1 MNNTDNTDTQKDTQK
16 DTTKDSKNVIMSI
29 TRKRKRSYSE
39 GSEYDSDSTEYTD
52 TDSDTSSITNGI
64 DTNNIIHTKRR
75 KTDVSYKNCNSES
88 ETDTVSYDDTEEKI
102 LTIENLLKE
111 YQDFLENNPLPPL
124 PPSQNSVENSNI
136 GKILIIGKPLAE
148 NAPIQAKPVD
158 IFTEEQKKKIEETE
172 KQLIEL
178 RKQKIPPRHKILLSE
193 MSLASKSKVLENMDR
208 IRSMNSHS
216 SEYSKLTRW
225 IDGVLKIPFGSYY
238 EVPVT
243 LSSSDTDITSYLSN
257 IEETMD
263 NCIYGQRQAKEKIL
277 EFVGKWIT
285 NPNATN
291 EPLAFIGEKGT
302 GKTTLAKEGIAK
314 ALGRPF
320 YMISLGG
327 ESDAGSFRG
336 HDYTYEGSRWGKIAD
351 ILISTQCMNPVIFF
365 DELDKISNTKAGEEI
380 AGMLMHLTDTTQN
393 DSFAD
398 KYFSG
403 IDLDLSKAM
412 FIFSYNDPHKL
423 NPILRDRLTEI
434 EFTSFGKK
442 EKMVIVKDFLMEK
455 ACDNIGLQIQNYHI
469 TDSIISF
476 LIERYTPRG
485 ESGVRNIKRVIETL
499 FLRLNLYNLPQNL
512 QISYN
517 SLIIKKKNNKYNI
530 TKKVIETILQ
540 DMVRPISDCVLSM
553 YT

>member
-1 MNNTDNTDTQKDTQK
+1 MTI
-16 DTTKDSKNVIMSI
+16 TK
-29 TRKRKRSYSE
+29 KRRRSYHK
-39 GSEYDSDSTEYTD
+39 GSDYDSDSTEYTSEEIED
-52 TDSDTSSITNGI
+52 SISDTI
-64 DTNNIIHTKRR
+64 DKNNILYTKRR
-75 KTDVSYKNCNSES
+75 KTQVSYKEYVSES
-88 ETDTVSYDDTEEKI
+88 ETETESYDDKKKLEN
-102 LTIENLLKE
+102 NLLSIEELLEE
-111 YQDFLENNPLPPL
+111 YQKFLEKNPLPPL
-124 PPSQNSVENSNI
+124 PPLPNKPPIQDNKI
-136 GKILIIGKPLAE
+136 GKIVIIGR
-148 NAPIQAKPVD
+148 PIEKKNSVPANPVE
-158 IFTEEQKKKIEETE
+158 IFTDEQKNKIEKTE
-172 KQLIEL
+172 KQLFEL
-178 RKQKIPPRHKILLSE
+178 HKQKIPPRHKILLSD
-193 MSLASKSKVLENMDR
+193 MTLASKSKVLGNMDR
-208 IRSMNSHS
+208 IAKMNSYS
-216 SEYSKLTRW
+216 SEYSKLSRW
-225 IDGVLKIPFGSYY
+225 IEGLLKIPFGKYY
-238 EVPVT
+238 KVPVT
-243 LSSSDTDITSYLSN
+243 LSSSNTEISTYLSN
-257 IEETMD
+257 IEKTMD
-263 NCIYGQRQAKEKIL
+263 SCIYGQRSAKEKIL

-285 NPNATN
+285 NPNTTN

-351 ILISTQCMNPVIFF
+351 ILIATQCMNPVIFF

-393 DSFAD
+393 DSFSD
-398 KYFSG
+398 KYFAG

-434 EFTSFGKK
+434 TFTSFGKK
-442 EKMVIVKDFLMEK
+442 DKMVIVKDFLMGK
-455 ACDNIGLQIQNYHI
+455 TCSNIGLQLQNYHI
-469 TDSIISF
+469 SDDIISF
-476 LIERYTPRG
+476 LIERYTPSG

-517 SLIIKKKNNKYNI
+517 SLIIKKKNKKYNI
-530 TKKVIETILQ
+530 TKKVIERILQ
-540 DMVRPISDCVLSM
+540 DMVRPISDSVLSM